1 MVRKSSQEVTTSA
14 LETTVGP
21 RPRGPISLNTGLFS
35 DHLAIVLLTIF
46 HRASERQRVE
56 YYTLECIL
64 FALKNCSL
72 PHPRYASAA
81 VAAGVPVVRRMDWK
95 YMLEYLEGRAGPNAS
110 IDRSATIEMPIPLS
124 EVMKRANESSSD
136 QQSSGS
142 NLRAS
147 SEDGPSAAKIP
158 RPDESAIAKA
168 KEAFSEQLELRGQR
182 KTASIAVPS
191 SATGSSAENA
201 STIADSLSIEKINA
215 MKAKRQAKKREM
227 IIDPETELALEA
239 ADGKDGIAAAVPSI
253 LFQVDSDL
261 TREIQSRERIWRNR
275 TTILQAAVKNFA
287 KSIFPILQSIK
298 NREEGGVGK
307 KPVSNLPP
315 PASIPNLTS
324 MPGTAPATVK
334 LATPAMSTPAG
345 QVPQQYNRY
354 DQERFSKNDPSLGFR
369 IDTTGTYHGLTL
381 KSVTAGPTPIPSA
394 PVTPVP
400 RPVPTQSNTP
410 GSGQRKRTSRTPII
424 IIPATTTSL
433 ITMLNAKYI
442 LQELRFQAPN
452 PSEKRENELLITR
465 KKPDGSM
472 VPYRVIDNHTK
483 LQPDD
488 WERVVAV
495 FVQGPAWQFKGWPWD
510 GNPVEIFARG
520 NLILSL
526 TTISDFKKNHLIYC
540 SNINLSL
547 FYS

>member
-1 MVRKSSQEVTTSA
+1 M
-14 LETTVGP
+14 
-21 RPRGPISLNTGLFS
+21 
-35 DHLAIVLLTIF
+35 
-46 HRASERQRVE
+46 
-56 YYTLECIL
+56 
-64 FALKNCSL
+64 FALKNSSL

-95 YMLEYLEGRAGPNAS
+95 YMLEYLEGRVQPNSS
-110 IDRSATIEMPIPLS
+110 IDRSTTIEMPIPLS
-124 EVMKRANESSSD
+124 EVMTRVNESTSD

-142 NLRAS
+142 NQRTSA
-147 SEDGPSAAKIP
+147 EDGPSAAKIP

-168 KEAFSEQLELRGQR
+168 KEAFNEQLELRGQR
-182 KTASIAVPS
+182 KTTSVAVPS
-191 SATGSSAENA
+191 ATGTSAENA

-227 IIDPETELALEA
+227 IIDPETELALDA
-239 ADGKDGIAAAVPSI
+239 AEGKDGAAASVPSI

-298 NREEGGVGK
+298 SREEGGVGK

-324 MPGTAPATVK
+324 LPGTAPAALK
-334 LATPAMSTPAG
+334 LQTPIMATPAG

-381 KSVTAGPTPIPSA
+381 KSVTAGPTSIPSA
-394 PVTPVP
+394 PVTPAP
-400 RPVPTQSNTP
+400 RPAPSPASNP
-410 GSGQRKRTSRTPII
+410 SSGQRKRTSRTPII
-424 IIPATTTSL
+424 IIPATTTSV
-433 ITMLNAKYI
+433 ITTLNAKYI
-442 LQELRFQAPN
+442 LQELRYQAPQ
-452 PSEKRENELLITR
+452 PSDKRENDLLITR

-472 VPYRVIDNHTK
+472 VPYRIIDNVTK
-483 LQPDD
+483 LSPDD

-495 FVQGPAWQFKGWPWD
+495 FVQGPAWQFKGWPWG
-510 GNPVEIFARG
+510 GNPVEVFSR
-520 NLILSL
+520 S
-526 TTISDFKKNHLIYC
+526 K
-540 SNINLSL
+540 
-547 FYS
+547 